1 MAKNQ
6 PQTPLVTSV
15 SASLK
20 KTVTQNNTQVVSEE
34 EIKSRK
40 RDILTVIDQSLE
52 LFKKSLAEGKVF
64 MDTSL
69 DLERIVKLMLLV
81 SGEADH
87 IAGKPHGEQEQ
98 STVVTA
104 QSPEIAMSKIEQIL
118 DENDPDVKAMFD
130 KLYQGYNNINDGVE

>member
-1 MAKNQ
+1 MSKNQ
-6 PQTPLVTSV
+6 PQSPLVTSV

-20 KTVTQNNTQVVSEE
+20 KTIHQNTQVISEE

-40 RDILTVIDQSLE
+40 RDILSVIDQSLE

-87 IAGKPHGEQEQ
+87 ITGKPYGEQEQ
-98 STVVTA
+98 STTVTA
-104 QSPEIAMSKIEQIL
+104 QSPEITMSKIEQIL
-118 DENDPDVKAMFD
+118 DENDPEVKAMFN
-130 KLYQGYNNINDGVE
+130 KLYQGYNDINDSE